1 MKKVAAMAYPAPF
14 LHVSLLWLAF
24 LFFAV
29 LMAVPAGA
37 EEATPED
44 PTYEECFKMAQK
56 AIEGDM
62 VAMQL
67 EADTLGD
74 DGNNGWTTPATL
86 PPSASDNVT
95 IGADPQDQRAIL
107 PGLQGTQDFEQAL
120 REQGVRIVIDPTDP
134 TGAPKI
140 ELDNMRP
147 VEPKTPPQDEVSE
160 PAGEEQTEDKPMT
173 SAELYQ
179 FKRTVCRIKFGI
191 TF

>member
-1 MKKVAAMAYPAPF
+1 MKKVAALAYPNTF
-14 LHVSLLWLAF
+14 LHASLLWLAL
-24 LFFAV
+24 LFFAI
-29 LMAVPAGA
+29 LMATPAGA
-37 EEATPED
+37 EEFAPTPDD

-86 PPSASDNVT
+86 PPSASDSVT
-95 IGADPQDQRAIL
+95 ISADPQDQRAIL

-120 REQGVRIVIDPTDP
+120 REQGVRIVIDPDDP
-134 TGAPKI
+134 SGAPKV
-140 ELDNMRP
+140 ELDNVRPIEPKEPP
-147 VEPKTPPQDEVSE
+147 VEDDAEN
-160 PAGEEQTEDKPMT
+160 APMT